1 MVKEGKK
8 YIESLLNVEVG
19 DLVYLDEALSSSLR
33 FPSKCLMMIED
44 VKELSGESY
53 VFKLK
58 VFMFIG
64 PMSEEMKVLASSHSN
79 EFYVSSSSVR
89 EKSDGLSNGYVLSE
103 KGA

>member
-1 MVKEGKK
+1 MVKEGKE

-44 VKELSGESY
+44 VKDLSGESY

-64 PMSEEMKVLASSHSN
+64 LMSEEMKVLASSNSN
-79 EFYVSSSSVR
+79 EFYVSSVNVR
-89 EKSDGLSNGYVLSE
+89 KKSNGLGSGYVLGE
-103 KGA
+103 KE